1 MTENLRG
8 ILAVLIGS
16 FAFVL
21 NDAFVKLVSAEL
33 PSGEIIVLRGVLATI
48 MLTGGAIAMGA
59 MRPLRLLLTPMMI
72 VRLAAAAGA
81 TAFIVLSVRY
91 LPLAIVNCVLQVT
104 PLAVTAGAAVVYGEK
119 VGWRRWAAAL
129 AGFLGVVLIVQPGGG
144 TFGAAAV
151 LLLIALCFTT
161 LRDLTTRGI
170 HAGVPSTFVAAGSAA
185 SITLSG
191 FAIAPFDAAW
201 SSPSSWAWGLMTL
214 SAACQFIANI
224 LVIMALRTGE
234 IAVVAPFR
242 YGAVPLSIFLGWLW
256 WGDVPNALSTA
267 GIGLV
272 MAAGLYTL
280 HRERHGLKLVRAPA
294 AAAVTERSITP

>member
-1 MTENLRG
+1 MTDNLRG

-21 NDAFVKLVSAEL
+21 NDALVKLVSAEL

-48 MLTGGAIAMGA
+48 MLFAGAAAMGA
-59 MRPLRLLLTPMMI
+59 MRPLRQLMTPMML
-72 VRLAAAAGA
+72 VRLVAAAGA

-104 PLAVTAGAAVVYGEK
+104 PLAVTAGAALVYGEE

-129 AGFLGVVLIVQPGGG
+129 VGFLGVLLIVQPGTGA
-144 TFGAAAV
+144 FGIAALLV
-151 LLLIALCFTT
+151 LTALCFTT
-161 LRDLTTRGI
+161 LRDLTTRGL
-170 HAGVPSTFVAAGSAA
+170 HVTVPSAFVAAGSAA
-185 SITLSG
+185 SITVSG
-191 FAIAPFDAAW
+191 FLIAPFEATWSLPSLSAW
-201 SSPSSWAWGLMTL
+201 ELMTI
-214 SAACQFIANI
+214 SAACQFVGNI
-224 LVIMALRTGE
+224 FIIMALRTGE

-242 YGAVPLSIFLGWLW
+242 YGAIPLSIFLGWLW
-256 WGDVPNALSTA
+256 WGDIPNTTASA

-280 HRERHGLKLVRAPA
+280 HRERHGLRLARAAPA
-294 AAAVTERSITP
+294 TERSVTP